1 MRFLLNFLNNS
12 IMNKLFV
19 CCYDVVVTDKC
30 GTQRYFHVRM
40 SYLPTFIKRFV
51 KNGNVLCILGRVH
64 QEVFSE
70 ASFHMFVFSEHL
82 PF

>member
-1 MRFLLNFLNNS
+1 
-12 IMNKLFV
+12 MNKLIV
-19 CCYDVVVTDKC
+19 CCYDVVVTDKY

-51 KNGNVLCILGRVH
+51 KNGNILSILGRVH
-64 QEVFSE
+64 EEVFSD
-70 ASFHMFVFSEHL
+70 AAFHMFVFSEHL